1 MNNFINNTES
11 VYSSYDSTNFWNST
25 SQMTYIYGGR
35 TYTNYLGNYWSDY
48 TGSDEDG
55 DGIGDTPYSID
66 SDKDNYPLMER
77 FENYWL
83 YPMTEPII
91 MKLKIE
97 PGGKDKLRVNFT
109 TNLDDE
115 FRVDLN
121 VVDPRGFML
130 TCNPAN
136 GQRFRNIT
144 VATLKNMSIDLADE
158 WGICWYLGVYT
169 FWVETVTPPIPPNP
183 PGLHAESNPD
193 IFVIRYPEIQIDASK
208 LNPCINETIFIVVRA
223 SPYYNIS
230 IESSNP
236 SKTVF
241 EGGKG
246 NYDGPDSHGP
256 IYDVIDVDGI
266 NVYAVHF
273 IDVGM
278 YEIKVKAL
286 EEEYHP
292 WMDDDIDIAVS
303 KPEKLELEIENENE
317 MRVNFD
323 TNLLDDDRVDLKIVN
338 PQGEVLNFNPTN
350 PSQVFYN
357 ITVKTV
363 RNMLINTSGWDYG
376 KYTVWIETNR
386 SYMPGEV
393 AHTDPKEETISKAFT
408 DLTEFNT
415 HQNIFTEGSSVEDY
429 TWFITPT
436 LTPIPTPIP
445 PRRMPS
451 PIKPIP
457 IPSPNPVVFE
467 ITPTTPPGEGR
478 IRVIPTVFFFAN
490 EPPYLDK
497 SGGVLTIGEDLL
509 LYGTATGGDT
519 VDIAI
524 NDVIVKTDIPIGGS
538 GHFVDVLES
547 PETPLMGTPGFKEIE
562 AFIDAPFA
570 VNEDVSGVENNGSTN
585 VFLKSDENVFLF
597 DDSPPFWEDAYSDG
611 TFIIGDN
618 LKIFGIA
625 TGGNNIDIAIENEIV
640 KTNIPIENNGYF
652 ETTLPTPET
661 PFTNTTGLKEIRAFI
676 DTPFVIGENISEAES
691 DADSSIFLV
700 KGIEEGEIDVIAL
713 ENKTAVFN
721 KVKLVVL
728 GTPGHDIT
736 VSSSDPSHTEFPCYF
751 LDNPCPS
758 SIPFND
764 IIDED
769 GIREYVVYFT
779 EAGTYTITVTDTDTS
794 NSDSVD
800 ISVEEAK
807 VVFDMV
813 DTCTIGDILLVRGY
827 ANSGDTVTIAFNDI
841 VVFSSIP
848 IEEDGYFEGRV
859 HTDYGYMTTKPGPV
873 LIEAFLDLYDV
884 WPGDNVSEYES
895 DGSTTV
901 LMLAPNLTAWLSSY
915 ETTQGS
921 RFRISGYAPGSDWV
935 NVLAISPNGGNGK
948 GLNGNLSI
956 APGITYMELPISEE
970 DHGFSTIID
979 VSNADIG
986 DHVMFVLSPGINQT
1000 YDGIYTDDLLEGIIW
1015 QYCDGEPEK
1024 LASFTQEELIDIIK
1038 NATINAPDSD
1048 DLLQEL
1054 HLSVAERVESFDTGA
1069 SANPYPSISG
1079 THYGTIKPNQT
1090 ITVNKLYTYP
1100 CPGTGGHTEYVRIYN
1115 ESGTIAEA
1123 NWTGYK
1129 GDWHNITFD
1138 RAVVLLAGETYNYTI
1153 RTGSYPQ
1160 IHHTDAL
1167 PTKNGWI
1174 NCTKFIDANGKVYY
1188 DWIPAIRLE

>member
-1 MNNFINNTES
+1 LFVYSSYGNIVEDNKVNGKPLVYLEGESDEFIYNAGQVILVKCKNITVMNSELTNTDVGIELWQSDDCLISNNNISNNWDGISLRYSNNNSISNNNICSNNWVGIRLGDSNNNSISENNISLNNYYGICLGDSSDNIIYMNNFINNTES
-11 VYSSYDSTNFWNST
+11 VYSSYDSTNIWNST

-273 IDVGM
+273 IDIGM

-393 AHTDPKEETISKAFT
+393 THTDPKEETISKEFT

-490 EPPYLDK
+490 ELPYLDK

-570 VNEDVSGVENNGSTN
+570 
-585 VFLKSDENVFLF
+585 
-597 DDSPPFWEDAYSDG
+597 
-611 TFIIGDN
+611 
-618 LKIFGIA
+618 
-625 TGGNNIDIAIENEIV
+625 
-640 KTNIPIENNGYF
+640 
-652 ETTLPTPET
+652 
-661 PFTNTTGLKEIRAFI
+661 
-676 DTPFVIGENISEAES
+676 
-691 DADSSIFLV
+691 
-700 KGIEEGEIDVIAL
+700 
-713 ENKTAVFN
+713 
-721 KVKLVVL
+721 
-728 GTPGHDIT
+728 
-736 VSSSDPSHTEFPCYF
+736 
-751 LDNPCPS
+751 
-758 SIPFND
+758 
-764 IIDED
+764 
-769 GIREYVVYFT
+769 
-779 EAGTYTITVTDTDTS
+779 
-794 NSDSVD
+794 
-800 ISVEEAK
+800 
-807 VVFDMV
+807 
-813 DTCTIGDILLVRGY
+813 
-827 ANSGDTVTIAFNDI
+827 
-841 VVFSSIP
+841 
-848 IEEDGYFEGRV
+848 
-859 HTDYGYMTTKPGPV
+859 
-873 LIEAFLDLYDV
+873 
-884 WPGDNVSEYES
+884 
-895 DGSTTV
+895 
-901 LMLAPNLTAWLSSY
+901 
-915 ETTQGS
+915 
-921 RFRISGYAPGSDWV
+921 
-935 NVLAISPNGGNGK
+935 
-948 GLNGNLSI
+948 
-956 APGITYMELPISEE
+956 
-970 DHGFSTIID
+970 
-979 VSNADIG
+979 
-986 DHVMFVLSPGINQT
+986 
-1000 YDGIYTDDLLEGIIW
+1000 
-1015 QYCDGEPEK
+1015 
-1024 LASFTQEELIDIIK
+1024 
-1038 NATINAPDSD
+1038 
-1048 DLLQEL
+1048 
-1054 HLSVAERVESFDTGA
+1054 
-1069 SANPYPSISG
+1069 
-1079 THYGTIKPNQT
+1079 
-1090 ITVNKLYTYP
+1090 
-1100 CPGTGGHTEYVRIYN
+1100 
-1115 ESGTIAEA
+1115 
-1123 NWTGYK
+1123 
-1129 GDWHNITFD
+1129 
-1138 RAVVLLAGETYNYTI
+1138 
-1153 RTGSYPQ
+1153 
-1160 IHHTDAL
+1160 
-1167 PTKNGWI
+1167 
-1174 NCTKFIDANGKVYY
+1174 
-1188 DWIPAIRLE
+1188 